1 MATAA
6 VNAATG
12 GGTGSEPVGEGRMPL
27 VEHLRELRNRLFK
40 SVAAI
45 IAMMVVAWIYY
56 DPLFALLTEPFMSSI
71 QALAA
76 ERDIDATLT
85 LAGPADPFTL
95 QIKIA
100 LVGGVVLS
108 SPVWLYQLW
117 AFVVP
122 GLHRQERRWSMVFGA
137 IAGPLFI
144 AGVLLGF
151 LILPKAIEILI
162 SFTPADVSNLVQ
174 VDRYLS
180 FVLRMLLVFGIA
192 FEIPLFVVLL
202 NLAGVVSSASLA
214 RYRAWIVIG
223 TFVFAAVATPS
234 TDPIT
239 MLFLALPMTG
249 LFLVSELIARLVD
262 RSRRRRSG
270 EPDYAAL
277 SDDETS
283 ALALPRDPD
292 DERPSSLQEPD

>member
-1 MATAA
+1 VATAA

-27 VEHLRELRNRLFK
+27 VEHLRELRNRLVK
-40 SVAAI
+40 AVLAI
-45 IAMMVVAWIYY
+45 VAMMVVAWIFY
-56 DPLFALLTEPFMSSI
+56 DPLFALLTEPFESSI
-71 QALAA
+71 EALAA

-151 LILPKAIEILI
+151 FILPKAIEILI

-202 NLAGVVSSASLA
+202 NLAGVVSSETRKSPVIGSA
-214 RYRAWIVIG
+214 RNSIVIG
-223 TFVFAAVATPS
+223 SVEGVATAAN
-234 TDPIT
+234 TNVPIT
-239 MLFLALPMTG
+239 
-249 LFLVSELIARLVD
+249 IHAR
-262 RSRRRRSG
+262 
-270 EPDYAAL
+270 
-277 SDDETS
+277 
-283 ALALPRDPD
+283 
-292 DERPSSLQEPD
+292 

>member
-56 DPLFALLTEPFMSSI
+56 APLFALLTEPFESSI
-71 QALAA
+71 EALAA

>member
-27 VEHLRELRNRLFK
+27 VEHLRELRNRLVK

-45 IAMMVVAWIYY
+45 VAMMVVAWIFY
-56 DPLFALLTEPFMSSI
+56 DPLFALLTEPFESSI
-71 QALAA
+71 EALAA

-174 VDRYLS
+174 VDRYLG

>member
-1 MATAA
+1 VATAA

-27 VEHLRELRNRLFK
+27 VEHLRELRNRLVK
-40 SVAAI
+40 AVLAI
-45 IAMMVVAWIYY
+45 VAMMVVAWIFY
-56 DPLFALLTEPFMSSI
+56 DPLFALLTEPFESSI
-71 QALAA
+71 EALAA

-174 VDRYLS
+174 VDRYLG

>member
-1 MATAA
+1 
-6 VNAATG
+6 
-12 GGTGSEPVGEGRMPL
+12 MPL
-27 VEHLRELRNRLFK
+27 VEHLRELRNRLVK
-40 SVAAI
+40 AVLAI
-45 IAMMVVAWIYY
+45 VAMMVVAWIFY
-56 DPLFALLTEPFMSSI
+56 DPLFALLTEPFESSI
-71 QALAA
+71 EALAA

-174 VDRYLS
+174 VDRYLG

>member
-1 MATAA
+1 VATAA

-27 VEHLRELRNRLFK
+27 VEHLRELRNRLVK
-40 SVAAI
+40 AVLAI
-45 IAMMVVAWIYY
+45 VAMMVVAWIFY
-56 DPLFALLTEPFMSSI
+56 DPLFALLTEPFESSI
-71 QALAA
+71 EALAA

>member
-1 MATAA
+1 
-6 VNAATG
+6 
-12 GGTGSEPVGEGRMPL
+12 MPL
-27 VEHLRELRNRLFK
+27 VEHLRELRNRLVK

-45 IAMMVVAWIYY
+45 VAMMVVAWIFY
-56 DPLFALLTEPFMSSI
+56 DPLFALLTEPFESSI
-71 QALAA
+71 EALAA

-174 VDRYLS
+174 VDRYLG

>member
-27 VEHLRELRNRLFK
+27 VEHLRELRNRLVK
-40 SVAAI
+40 AVLAI
-45 IAMMVVAWIYY
+45 VAMMVVAWIFY
-56 DPLFALLTEPFMSSI
+56 DPLFALLTEPFESSI
-71 QALAA
+71 EALAA
-76 ERDIDATLT
+76 ERDIDATLP

-144 AGVLLGF
+144 AGVMLGF

-174 VDRYLS
+174 VDRYLG

>member
-1 MATAA
+1 VATAA

-27 VEHLRELRNRLFK
+27 VEHLRELRNRLVK
-40 SVAAI
+40 AVLAI
-45 IAMMVVAWIYY
+45 VAMMVVAWIFY
-56 DPLFALLTEPFMSSI
+56 DPLFALLTEPFESSI
-71 QALAA
+71 EALAA

-262 RSRRRRSG
+262 RSRRRSG